1 MTISFIVPTFKTP
14 EQLVQ
19 RCVDS
24 IRRFCAR
31 YGVGLDLVIV
41 RDEVILSAARNIGLR
56 RATGDWVW
64 FVDGDDEVVCEGG
77 IVGHLEATVADILV
91 FGIEQR
97 WGRFGRKMLHLPHS
111 GFRGV
116 LGKECLEKEARGV
129 LLRSLCNKLIRRSF
143 IEDNGLALDE
153 ASEPCEDGIF
163 IIRCLM
169 AGAKWDYVAEVG
181 YVYWRRLGSSL
192 FRYCPSL
199 EEALI
204 KEDEL
209 WNQLSVEMGVG
220 SLSKCKW
227 PDKLANR
234 MRVANY
240 LAKGDFERVSIKD
253 RVYYFMVKIRRI
265 MRFCGI

>member
-19 RCVDS
+19 RCIDS

-77 IVGHLEATVADILV
+77 IVGQLEATVADILV

-116 LGKECLEKEARGV
+116 LGKECIEKEARGV

-209 WNQLSVEMGVG
+209 WNQLAVEMGAG
-220 SLSKCKW
+220 SLNRCKRSE
-227 PDKLANR
+227 DEVYRMKKANR
-234 MRVANY
+234 IANGDYQGVTVKDRIYNY
-240 LAKGDFERVSIKD
+240 L
-253 RVYYFMVKIRRI
+253 VKIRRVI
-265 MRFCGI
+265 RFWGI

>member
-1 MTISFIVPTFKTP
+1 MTISFIVPTFTTP

-19 RCVDS
+19 RCIDS

-56 RATGDWVW
+56 RATGDWIW
-64 FVDGDDEVVCEGG
+64 CVDGDDEVVSEGS
-77 IVGHLEATVADILV
+77 IVGRLDKMDADIVV

-97 WGRFGRKMLHLPHS
+97 WGRFGHKMLHLPHS

-116 LGKECLEKEARGV
+116 VGKECLEKEARGI
-129 LLRSLCNKLIRRSF
+129 LFRSLCNKLIRRSF
-143 IEDNGLALDE
+143 IEENGLLLDE

-209 WNQLSVEMGVG
+209 WDRLAMEMEVG

-227 PDKLANR
+227 PETLANR